1 MWSLWLDTAVNLID
15 WQAIQQILDVHDCVQ
30 VWICGGKR
38 WHSWCLCLV
47 FSACMLAATL
57 HLSPKV
63 ASPNPRPH
71 FHLSLTFLCCHSLF
85 WMKQQFLPGL
95 MLFQYFLMTSSLSAT
110 LSFGIRFISDQ
121 SAELK
126 QNCQVVL
133 CYYIFWFI
141 FRFLLNWR
149 VESCFYQFFTR
160 FFLMRLLVYNQAI
173 LSTK

>member
-38 WHSWCLCLV
+38 WHSWCLCGL
-47 FSACMLAATL
+47 LRL
-57 HLSPKV
+57 HVSRYSSPEPE
-63 ASPNPRPH
+63 SRLTQPSSSFPPEPH
-71 FHLSLTFLCCHSLF
+71 FSVLSFFVLNEAAVPSRSYIVSVFFDDIIPVCHTFL
-85 WMKQQFLPGL
+85 
-95 MLFQYFLMTSSLSAT
+95 
-110 LSFGIRFISDQ
+110 GIRFISDQ

-149 VESCFYQFFTR
+149 VESCFYHTVRFLQG
-160 FFLMRLLVYNQAI
+160 FFLWGY
-173 LSTK
+173 